1 MSEERVLKTEKD
13 SKKDT
18 EQLLNEMDIE
28 DKMMAG
34 FLFYLADKR
43 LKRNDDLKGETA
55 LPKD

>member
-13 SKKDT
+13 SKKDI

-43 LKRNDDLKGETA
+43 LKRNDDLKGDS
-55 LPKD
+55 K

>member
-13 SKKDT
+13 SKKDI

-34 FLFYLADKR
+34 FLFYLTDKR
-43 LKRNDDLKGETA
+43 LKRNDDLKGDS
-55 LPKD
+55 K